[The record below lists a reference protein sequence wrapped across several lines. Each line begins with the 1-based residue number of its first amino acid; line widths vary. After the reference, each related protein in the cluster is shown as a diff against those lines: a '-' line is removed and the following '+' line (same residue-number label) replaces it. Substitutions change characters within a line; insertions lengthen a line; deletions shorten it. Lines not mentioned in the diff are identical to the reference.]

1 MLMREGKATAKPTKS
16 LKETE
21 WSSGFDVLQE
31 MLQCTAA
38 KTGHLMNREREDC
51 QWDLKGRGNTRLKDY
66 HYNQVSS
73 QIMV

>member
-31 MLQCTAA
+31 MLQCAAA
-38 KTGHLMNREREDC
+38 KTGHLMNR
-51 QWDLKGRGNTRLKDY
+51 GRGLSVGPERKRKYPSERLPL
-66 HYNQVSS
+66 
-73 QIMV
+73 